1 MTNRSAKAKGKRAVE
16 ELRIKLLESSPTL
29 QPTDIVKPVGT
40 VPGADLI
47 LSPHALTYYPF
58 TFEVKNQQKLNIWD
72 SIKQSESHA
81 LNTNLTPVL
90 VFKRNNTELYV
101 TMKLEDWLKLVK

>member
-1 MTNRSAKAKGKRAVE
+1 MTNRSAKAKGRRAVC
-16 ELRIKLLESSPTL
+16 ELRDKLLTHKPEL
-29 QPTDIVKPVGT
+29 QSNDIIKPVGT

-47 LSPHALTYYPF
+47 LSPHALTFYPF
-58 TFEVKNQQKLNIWD
+58 TFEVKNQEKLNIWD

-81 LNTNLTPVL
+81 LHTGMTPVL

-101 TMKLEDWLKLVK
+101 TMRLEDWLKLLK